1 MPRTPDEVADS
12 FRADFADAH
21 ALLDDYSGPNKVR
34 AQVLVGGAHAL
45 MERAAKLLNDQ
56 GGAGVI
62 AARVGDDK
70 DD

>member
-12 FRADFADAH
+12 FRADFQDAH
-21 ALLDDYSGPNKVR
+21 ALLETYEGPNKVR
-34 AQVLVGGAHAL
+34 VQGLVGSAHAL
-45 MERAAKLLNDQ
+45 LERASKLLNDQ

-70 DD
+70 D